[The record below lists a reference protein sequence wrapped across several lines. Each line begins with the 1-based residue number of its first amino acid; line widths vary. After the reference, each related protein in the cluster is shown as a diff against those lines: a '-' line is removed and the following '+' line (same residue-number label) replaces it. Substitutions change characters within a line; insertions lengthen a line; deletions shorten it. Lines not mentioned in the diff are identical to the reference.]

1 MKGTVLDF
9 NATSGSGVISCEHGG
24 RYQFSQEQW
33 KSAQAPVAGA
43 PVDFVAD
50 GEQAKDI
57 YGVAAQTPPSA
68 SQPVQTT
75 TATSSLAI
83 VSLVAGILGLFFFG
97 SIIAIICGHI
107 ARSQIKES
115 KGAQSGDGMA
125 LSGLILGYIGVAIW
139 ALWLIF
145 AGVIAAAS

>member
-1 MKGTVLDF
+1 M
-9 NATSGSGVISCEHGG
+9 
-24 RYQFSQEQW
+24 
-33 KSAQAPVAGA
+33 
-43 PVDFVAD
+43 
-50 GEQAKDI
+50 
-57 YGVAAQTPPSA
+57 
-68 SQPVQTT
+68 QTT

>member
-1 MKGTVLDF
+1 M
-9 NATSGSGVISCEHGG
+9 
-24 RYQFSQEQW
+24 
-33 KSAQAPVAGA
+33 
-43 PVDFVAD
+43 
-50 GEQAKDI
+50 
-57 YGVAAQTPPSA
+57 
-68 SQPVQTT
+68 QTT

-107 ARSQIKES
+107 ARSQIKQS
-115 KGAQSGDGMA
+115 QGAQSGDGMA

>member
-57 YGVAAQTPPSA
+57 YGVAAQTPPPA
-68 SQPVQTT
+68 SQPMQTT
-75 TATSSLAI
+75 TATS
-83 VSLVAGILGLFFFG
+83 SLVAGILGLFFFG

-107 ARSQIKES
+107 ARSQIKQS
-115 KGAQSGDGMA
+115 QGAQSGDGMA